1 MADPLGDNP
10 RLSGAGSGDNQ
21 QGSLRMGNGTP
32 LRVIHRQS
40 AVIQRRIQIKKCEIH
55 ITRLAQF
62 EAKRKRT
69 PTVGDLD
76 QPENSFS
83 DVVQRIVCGLGP
95 SWKQASTVFL
105 TLTQ

>member
-1 MADPLGDNP
+1 
-10 RLSGAGSGDNQ
+10 
-21 QGSLRMGNGTP
+21 MGNGTP

-55 ITRLAQF
+55 ITRLAEF

-69 PTVGDLD
+69 PTVVGI
-76 QPENSFS
+76 QISERNSFA

-105 TLTQ
+105 TLTQSFSQVSPWADRVSVEDSAP